1 MPDQPS
7 AARPFG
13 LGFWFLIAGVPLVAV
28 DVSIMDVLLPDIVRQ
43 LNISVADASLV
54 DAITVTAAGA
64 LVVPVGKLA
73 DRFGAKHLL
82 LAGLIILIGGSLTT
96 GLATGLAVLIAGR
109 IAQGA
114 AFAMV
119 LTTVIAM
126 LNREYPQGP
135 TRARAF
141 ALYFAVAVGA
151 LGLAPLVGALLGEYA
166 SWRWAFL
173 ANAPLAAF
181 VALGNYRLT
190 PKVPAVG
197 STRSFDAL
205 GSLLLIVALGLILFG
220 VQQGSRYGWM
230 KSRDG
235 IELFGRAWTPELS
248 PIPVLLGLGVALLI
262 AFMLLERWRS
272 KQQLDVV
279 LNTRLFKVRSFVWG
293 SLAIALAASASMG
306 ALLVVSLYAEY
317 ILDKAP
323 IAAGLMVAP
332 LGLAVFATGT
342 IRARLARFSAKT
354 IGMISVG
361 VQLIA
366 VVILIAAFSVKGF
379 PLIIGAAMFILGVF
393 MISGMSAITSLV
405 LADIPAQLSGEAAGI
420 QTSVRFLI
428 CGFAMVVIT
437 ILLISVTAFQVQKLS
452 LTGLSASD
460 RTSLDAVE
468 RLTRPA
474 IFRGLADPAEPAQH
488 REVERYDET
497 LRTIQQALDEGIRAA
512 GIVAVLMLSTGFF
525 AAARLPAQPP
535 P

>member
-126 LNREYPQGP
+126 LNREYPQEP
-135 TRARAF
+135 ARARAF

>member
-96 GLATGLAVLIAGR
+96 GLATGLVVLIAGR

>member
-96 GLATGLAVLIAGR
+96 GLATGLVVLIAGR

-126 LNREYPQGP
+126 LNREYPQEP
-135 TRARAF
+135 ARARAF

-205 GSLLLIVALGLILFG
+205 GSLLLVVALGLILFG
-220 VQQGSRYGWM
+220 VQQGSRYGWV